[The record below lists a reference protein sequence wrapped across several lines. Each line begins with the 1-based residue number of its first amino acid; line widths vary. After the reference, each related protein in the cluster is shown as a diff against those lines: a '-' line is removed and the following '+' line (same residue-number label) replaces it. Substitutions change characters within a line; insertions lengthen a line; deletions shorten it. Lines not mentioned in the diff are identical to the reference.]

1 MKKSIIKPL
10 LPFLISIII
19 FLLISVI
26 YFNPILQGKRL
37 KQGDIVNWQGAAQ
50 EIVEHRNETGEEPLW
65 TNSMFGGMPSF
76 QISTLYPS
84 NLVKYVD
91 RFVFRLNLPRPA
103 DYIFLYFIGFFI
115 MLILLRVNPWLSFV
129 GALAFAF
136 SSYFFII
143 IEAGHNSKAHA
154 IGYFAPVIGSIIYTY
169 RGKYLLGGV
178 LTALFLSLEIQTNHL
193 QITYYLL
200 LTVIIYGISELIF
213 QIREKQIA
221 NFIKA
226 TFVLVAAALL
236 AVGPNISNLLVT
248 QEYGKYSTRGKSEL
262 TSDKENKTSGLDRD
276 YVTGWSYG
284 IAETGTFIIPN
295 FMGGS
300 SHEELSQ
307 KSATYNLLKQN
318 NVPNAK
324 KIIKQMPLYWGD
336 QPFTSGP
343 VYVGAFI
350 FFFFVLGL
358 FIVNGRYKWW
368 ILAATVLSLFLGWGH
383 NFMAF
388 TNFFLDYIPGYNKF
402 RSVTMILIIA
412 EFTIPLL
419 AIFAIKELFE
429 LHKNKKELFKKIQLA
444 FFISGGI
451 SFIFIV
457 IPGVFFDFSGNND
470 SQLPDWLI
478 DAFRSD
484 RESALRMDALRSFF
498 FITIAGLISWV
509 IINKKLKTQYI
520 YLIIIAAVMIDMVPI
535 DWRYLDHSNFTSPKK
550 VATPYQATQA
560 DVAILQDT
568 DPNFRVFNLAVN
580 TFNDGSCSYFHKS
593 IGGYHGAKLKKYQEL
608 IEFQISKQNMSV
620 LNMLNTKYF
629 IVADKKTKQPTAQ
642 RNPGA
647 LGNAWFVQQ
656 IKFVANADKE
666 MAALNDFNPSY
677 MAIVDVRYKNQIQD
691 FKPELDANATIK
703 LTDYKPNYLVYESK
717 TSSEQFAVFSEI
729 YYDKGWNVY
738 IDEAPA
744 EYIRSNYLLR
754 AMKIPEGNH
763 KIEFK
768 FEPKSY
774 FIGEK
779 IALISSLVLFLAV
792 VAGLLFEI
800 RKYLKSEEASVSNFK

>member
-1 MKKSIIKPL
+1 MKKPIFNKL
-10 LPFLISIII
+10 APFIISIIV
-19 FLLISVI
+19 FLIISVI

-37 KQGDIVNWQGAAQ
+37 KQGDIINWQGAAH
-50 EIVEHRNETGEEPLW
+50 EIVEFREATGEEPLW

-91 RFVFRLNLPRPA
+91 SYVFRLYLPRPA
-103 DYIFLYFIGFFI
+103 DYVFLYFLGFFL
-115 MLILLRVNPWLSFV
+115 MLIMLRVNPWLSFA
-129 GALAFAF
+129 GAIAFAF

-154 IGYFAPVIGSIIYTY
+154 IGYFAPVIGSILMTY
-169 RGKYLLGGV
+169 RGKYLLGGI
-178 LTALFLSLEIQTNHL
+178 LTALFLALEIQTNHL
-193 QITYYLL
+193 QITYYLF
-200 LTVIIYGISELIF
+200 LTIVVFGISELIY

-226 TFVLVAAALL
+226 TLVLIVAALL

-262 TSDKENKTSGLDRD
+262 TTDGENKTSGLDRD

-300 SHEELSQ
+300 SHEELSD
-307 KSATYNLLKQN
+307 KSETYKLLKQN

-358 FIVNGRYKWW
+358 FIVKGRYKWW
-368 ILAATVLSLFLGWGH
+368 LLAATVLSLFLGWGH
-383 NFMAF
+383 NFMSF

-402 RSVTMILIIA
+402 RSVTMILVIA

-419 AIFAIKELFE
+419 AIFALKKLFE
-429 LHKNKKELFKKIQLA
+429 EKKNKKELFKYIQIA
-444 FFISGGI
+444 FYITGGI
-451 SFIFIV
+451 SLIFV
-457 IPGVFFDFSGNND
+457 ILPGVFFDFIGNSD
-470 SQLPDWLI
+470 AQLPEWLI

-484 RESALRMDALRSFF
+484 RETALRMDALRSFL
-498 FITIAGLISWV
+498 FIVIAAVIAWV
-509 IINKKLKTQYI
+509 IINKKMKAQYI
-520 YLIIIAAVMIDMVPI
+520 YLLIIAALMIDMIPV

-550 VATPYQATQA
+550 IATPYQPTQA
-560 DVAILQDT
+560 DKMILQDN

-593 IGGYHGAKLKKYQEL
+593 IGGYHGAKLKRFQEL
-608 IEFQISKQNMSV
+608 IEFHISKQNMDV

-647 LGNAWFVQQ
+647 LGNSWFVKE
-656 IKFVANADKE
+656 IKYVANADKE
-666 MAALNDFNPSY
+666 IEALNHFNPSFS
-677 MAIVDVRYKNQIQD
+677 AVVDIRFKDKIED
-691 FKPELDANATIK
+691 FKPEFDADASINLLEYQPNH
-703 LTDYKPNYLVYESK
+703 LTYESK
-717 TSSEQFAVFSEI
+717 ANSEQFAVFSEI
-729 YYDKGWNVY
+729 YYEKGWNAF
-738 IDEAPA
+738 IDGEPA
-744 EYIRSNYLLR
+744 EYLRCNYILR
-754 AMKIPEGNH
+754 GMRVPEGNH
-763 KIEFK
+763 TIEFK

-779 IALISSLVLFLAV
+779 IALISSIFLFLAV
-792 VAGLLFEI
+792 AVGLIIEI
-800 RKYLKSEEASVSNFK
+800 RKYLKSSEA